1 MILAL
6 YVVLFLIFI
15 VISVPIA
22 FALGLSSVTVF
33 WLTDQPLDLL
43 AQRLWTGLDKFTLV
57 AIPLFILTGELMSS
71 SGILTRLLDFSRLIL
86 GRIKGSLL
94 YINIMGSMFF
104 GGVNGSAVA
113 DTSAIGSML
122 IPATTREYK
131 DPELAAGLT
140 SISSIIGPLIPPSL
154 PMLIYAFTA
163 TNVSVSA
170 LFLAG
175 VVPGILLGLV
185 LMVTTY
191 FVVKNKDYPKL
202 QVSKY
207 SVTDVMKIIG
217 WFLVALILPVIMV
230 AGIVG
235 GVMTPTEAGAVGV
248 LYAVFVG
255 FFLTRELTFS
265 LLYKSLYR
273 TVIVSAIVMIMVS
286 IGHVSVWWMSI
297 EGFPGMIGDAL
308 VSFTDSPYIFLVLIL
323 IIYLFVGLFIDQTPA
338 MIMLVPIFAPLAIN
352 YGIDPIHFG
361 MVTVLSLAVGL
372 VTPPVGICL
381 FVSSSIANVPIH
393 RVFKASTP
401 YFVSL
406 AIVLLIVTFVPDTYM
421 WLPRMFGY

>member
-1 MILAL
+1 MVLAL
-6 YVVLFLIFI
+6 YVVIFLILI
-15 VISVPIA
+15 IISVPIA

-33 WLTDQPLDLL
+33 WLSDQPLDLF

-122 IPATTREYK
+122 IPASKKEYK
-131 DPELAAGLT
+131 DPELVASIT

-163 TNVSVSA
+163 SNVSVSA

-175 VVPGILLGLV
+175 VIPGILLGIV
-185 LMVTTY
+185 LLITTY
-191 FVVKNKDYPKL
+191 FVVRKKDYPILKTEEYTL
-202 QVSKY
+202 K
-207 SVTDVMKIIG
+207 DVLKIIG

-230 AGIVG
+230 AGIAG
-235 GVMTPTEAGAVGV
+235 GVMTPTEAGCVGV
-248 LYAVFVG
+248 LYAVFIG
-255 FFLTRELTFS
+255 FFITRELTFD

-273 TVIVSAIVMIMVS
+273 TVVVSAIVMLMVS
-286 IGHVSVWWMSI
+286 IGHVSVWWLSI
-297 EGFPGMIGDAL
+297 EGYPAMIGDTL
-308 VSFTDSPYIFLVLIL
+308 VSFTDNAYLFLLL
-323 IIYLFVGLFIDQTPA
+323 MLLIYLFVGLFIDQTPA
-338 MIMLVPIFAPLAIN
+338 MIMLVPIFAPLAIT

-361 MVTVLSLAVGL
+361 MVTVLALAVGL

-381 FVSSSIANVPIH
+381 FVSSSIAEVPIH

-401 YFVSL
+401 YFIAL
-406 AIVLLIVTFVPDTYM
+406 GIVLLIITFIPDTYL
-421 WLPRMFGY
+421 WLPRLFGY